1 MRFVCLE
8 NLLRFMNH
16 VLFQSISDSDKLI
29 VLILSKILDKNL
41 KTDCEQFQV
50 LCEKCYN
57 LAQEYKQL
65 QNRLIQ
71 IKNEIIIQHRGV
83 QKTEVEDD
91 HDYEETK
98 EVVQNQAGNKENKV
112 PKKLLCIPS
121 SDDDSTQVKK
131 NFIYLRLYLVYH
143 FYAQMRTWK

>member
-1 MRFVCLE
+1 M
-8 NLLRFMNH
+8 
-16 VLFQSISDSDKLI
+16 
-29 VLILSKILDKNL
+29 
-41 KTDCEQFQV
+41 
-50 LCEKCYN
+50 CEKCYN

-65 QNRLIQ
+65 QNRLIE

-98 EVVQNQAGNKENKV
+98 EVVQNQEGNKENEV

-121 SDDDSTQVKK
+121 SDDDSTQVK
-131 NFIYLRLYLVYH
+131 NIFIYLRFYLVYSL
-143 FYAQMRTWK
+143 YEEMRVRKRLYVCFILINSCL